1 MSPGSKLPVPG
12 GPDVITKDPPGGSWG
27 PRVRERTGEE
37 AVWEGEATSSGRR
50 RATERSASRS
60 WERRK
65 WTLPS
70 TFVRS
75 QLAGATEHEA
85 SSLQHDCVV

>member
-27 PRVRERTGEE
+27 PWVRERTGEE
-37 AVWEGEATSSGRR
+37 AVGDGEDTSSGRGW
-50 RATERSASRS
+50 ATEHGASRS

-65 WTLPS
+65 RTLPS
-70 TFVRS
+70 ASGRS
-75 QLAGATEHEA
+75 QVTGAFQTDLWVVGL
-85 SSLQHDCVV
+85 SSG